1 MVPVPLRREN
11 NVTSICQLNNTVTQY
26 HASAKTMAKHMPLFV
41 SRVDGESP
49 FIDWVGGNEQK
60 IEIARSRKQTKY
72 NSPEKVE

>member
-1 MVPVPLRREN
+1 
-11 NVTSICQLNNTVTQY
+11 
-26 HASAKTMAKHMPLFV
+26 MAKHMPLFV

-49 FIDWVGGNEQK
+49 FIDWIGENEQK